1 MIQQNLHIE
10 EIGWNLRIFYCP
22 KTTSQ
27 RSIVLQ
33 RLFDAG
39 CTGKNY
45 RRAMALLNSGALN
58 IGLTYT
64 NKDERKTIIVVGCS
78 SDIAEFVNTLT
89 HEINHFIE
97 HVMEALN
104 IESGTEDEAYFTGEL
119 YELLCRDAVSS
130 VLPLL

>member
-1 MIQQNLHIE
+1 MIEQTLHIE

-27 RSIVLQ
+27 RSIVIQ

-58 IGLTYT
+58 TGLTYT
-64 NKDERKTIIVVGCS
+64 NKDERETIIVVGCS

-119 YELLCRDAVSS
+119 FELLYRDAVSS

>member
-10 EIGWNLRIFYCP
+10 EIGWSLRIFYCP
-22 KTTSQ
+22 KTASQ

-45 RRAMALLNSGALN
+45 RRAMSLLNSGALN

-64 NKDERKTIIVVGCS
+64 NKDERKTIIVIGCS

-89 HEINHFIE
+89 HEVNHFVE
-97 HVMEALN
+97 HVMEALH
-104 IESGTEDEAYFTGEL
+104 ITPGTEDEAYFTGEL
-119 YELLCRDAVSS
+119 FELLYRDAVSS

>member
-27 RSIVLQ
+27 RSVVLQ
-33 RLFDAG
+33 CLYNAG
-39 CTGKNY
+39 CTGSNF
-45 RRAMALLNSGALN
+45 RRAMTLLGSGAVN
-58 IGLTYT
+58 TGLIFS
-64 NKDERKTIIVVGCS
+64 NKIERNTIIVVGRS

-97 HVMEALN
+97 HVMEALH
-104 IESGTEDEAYFTGEL
+104 IQSGTEDEAYFTGEL
-119 YELLCRDAVSS
+119 FELLYRDAVSS

>member
-1 MIQQNLHIE
+1 MMEQNLHIK
-10 EIGWNLRIFYCP
+10 EIGWSLRIFYCP
-22 KTTSQ
+22 KTSSQ

-33 RLFDAG
+33 CLYDAG

-45 RRAMALLNSGALN
+45 RRAMALLNSGAWN

-64 NKDERKTIIVVGCS
+64 NKDDMETIIVIGCS
-78 SDIAEFVNTLT
+78 SDVAEFVNTLT

-97 HVMEALN
+97 HVMEALH

>member
-1 MIQQNLHIE
+1 MIQQNVNIR
-10 EIGWNLRIFYCP
+10 EIGWSLRIFYCP
-22 KTTSQ
+22 KTASQ
-27 RSIVLQ
+27 RSIVLK

-45 RRAMALLNSGALN
+45 RRAMALLNSGAWN

-64 NKDERKTIIVVGCS
+64 NKDDRETIIVIGCS
-78 SDIAEFVNTLT
+78 SDVAEFVNTLT
-89 HEINHFIE
+89 HEMNHFIE
-97 HVMEALN
+97 HVMEAFH

>member
-10 EIGWNLRIFYCP
+10 EIGWSLRIFYCP

-119 YELLCRDAVSS
+119 FELLYRDAVSS

>member
-27 RSIVLQ
+27 RSVVLQ
-33 RLFDAG
+33 CLYNAG
-39 CTGKNY
+39 CTGRNF
-45 RRAMALLNSGALN
+45 RRAMTLLGSGAVN
-58 IGLTYT
+58 TGLIFS
-64 NKDERKTIIVVGCS
+64 NKSERNTIIVVGRS
-78 SDIAEFVNTLT
+78 YDIAEFVNTLT

-97 HVMEALN
+97 HVMEALH
-104 IESGTEDEAYFTGEL
+104 IQSGAEDEAYFTGEL
-119 YELLCRDAVSS
+119 FELLFRDAVSS

>member
-1 MIQQNLHIE
+1 MIQQNVNIR
-10 EIGWNLRIFYCP
+10 EIGWSLRIFYCP
-22 KTTSQ
+22 KTASQ
-27 RSIVLQ
+27 RSIVLK

-64 NKDERKTIIVVGCS
+64 NKDDRETIIVIGCS
-78 SDIAEFVNTLT
+78 SDVAEFVNTLT

-97 HVMEALN
+97 HVMEAFH

-119 YELLCRDAVSS
+119 FELLYRDAVSS

>member
-1 MIQQNLHIE
+1 MIQQNINIR

-27 RSIVLQ
+27 RSVVLQ
-33 RLFDAG
+33 CLYNAG
-39 CTGKNY
+39 CTGMNF
-45 RRAMALLNSGALN
+45 RRAMTLLGSGAVN
-58 IGLTYT
+58 TGLIFS
-64 NKDERKTIIVVGCS
+64 NKSERNTIIVVGSS

-97 HVMEALN
+97 HVMEALH
-104 IESGTEDEAYFTGEL
+104 IQSGTEDEAYFTGEL
-119 YELLCRDAVSS
+119 FELLYRNAVSS